1 MANTEMLSHGKWSNQ
16 SSESI
21 SEGRMVLSSLG
32 GLGWGWKWWVWSQA
46 GDREINHSL
55 KINAVNGRICWA
67 NRSSELLKGRFFPF
81 FILYSQCLEQYLA
94 LTVLNIC
101 LLNLTETY
109 YISLLQMLL
118 YVIVFFELI
127 AVLFK
132 KIEL

>member
-55 KINAVNGRICWA
+55 KINTVNGRICWA
-67 NRSSELLKGRFFPF
+67 NRSSELLKGSFFF
-81 FILYSQCLEQYLA
+81 
-94 LTVLNIC
+94 
-101 LLNLTETY
+101 
-109 YISLLQMLL
+109 LL
-118 YVIVFFELI
+118 YIVLPVPRAVPGTYSTQHMFVEFDWNLLYFFTTNASLCNCI
-127 AVLFK
+127 FWVDCCSF
-132 KIEL
+132 